1 MSGAAPIVGAGDA
14 TGAAV
19 ARVFA
24 SKALTACVSRRATN
38 ADKLE
43 ALAQS
48 IRDHDLLARAFAGDA
63 RDEDD
68 VVAMFESIERD
79 VAPLEVVVFNISANV
94 NFPITQTTARL
105 YCKVWEMACFGG
117 FLVGREAARRMIPR
131 QRGTVLFTVAIAS
144 LRGGSGYAA
153 FAGAKA
159 SLRMLAQSMA
169 REGRP
174 QNIHVAYSNID
185 GPIDTDFIASRIP
198 DIDAA
203 RAGDAT
209 LSPQDIVRNYVMVH
223 RQARN
228 AWTHEFDLRPR
239 TEKF

>member
-19 ARVFA
+19 ARAFA

-131 QRGTVLFTVAIAS
+131 QRGTVLFTGATAS

-159 SLRMLAQSMA
+159 SWRRAWLAKVGLRISTLRIQISMDQSIPTSSPV
-169 REGRP
+169 GF
-174 QNIHVAYSNID
+174 
-185 GPIDTDFIASRIP
+185 PISTLP
-198 DIDAA
+198 VQ
-203 RAGDAT
+203 AT
-209 LSPQDIVRNYVMVH
+209 PPSALTTSYVIM
-223 RQARN
+223 
-228 AWTHEFDLRPR
+228 
-239 TEKF
+239 

>member
-1 MSGAAPIVGAGDA
+1 
-14 TGAAV
+14 
-19 ARVFA
+19 
-24 SKALTACVSRRATN
+24 
-38 ADKLE
+38 
-43 ALAQS
+43 
-48 IRDHDLLARAFAGDA
+48 
-63 RDEDD
+63 
-68 VVAMFESIERD
+68 
-79 VAPLEVVVFNISANV
+79 
-94 NFPITQTTARL
+94 
-105 YCKVWEMACFGG
+105 MACFGG

-131 QRGTVLFTVAIAS
+131 QRGTVLFTGATAS

-209 LSPQDIVRNYVMVH
+209 PSPHDIVRNYVMVH